1 MIARHPWKAVLFLAP
16 VTAIYLIVII
26 YPLLS
31 SVQLS
36 LTDSPAGNPG
46 QFVGLDNFRALF
58 GDEQVMDAL
67 GRTVAYAAVV
77 CTLQNGIGLA
87 LARALFAR
95 PRAQRV
101 YSVLL
106 LLPMLISPV
115 MAAFIW
121 SAFYAP
127 DGAINSVLTSM
138 GLSGLTQVWL
148 GNPSTA
154 LWSIAVVNIWMFAG
168 FSAAIFYAGYM
179 NMPADLLE
187 AGDLDGARGWRRFV
201 WIEWPLLAPSL
212 TVNVTLSL
220 IGSLKVFEYPLVM
233 TQGGPAE
240 STTTLTI
247 LVYQKIFGGQGL
259 FSYGVTIAVLLL
271 MVVVAM
277 SLTVNGVLRRRE
289 ERVA

>member
-1 MIARHPWKAVLFLAP
+1 MITRHPRKALLYLAP
-16 VTAIYLIVII
+16 VAVIYLVVIV
-26 YPLLS
+26 YPLVS
-31 SVQLS
+31 SAKLS

-46 QFVGLDNFRALF
+46 QFIGFDNFRQLF
-58 GDEQVMDAL
+58 SDEQVMHAL
-67 GRTVAYAAVV
+67 GRTAAYAAVV

-87 LARALFAR
+87 LARALYSR

-106 LLPMLISPV
+106 LLPMLISPI

-127 DGAINSVLTSM
+127 SGAINSVLRSV
-138 GLSGLTQVWL
+138 GLDSLTRVWL
-148 GNPSTA
+148 GDPNTA
-154 LWSIAVVNIWMFAG
+154 LWAIAAVNIWMFAG

-179 NMPADLLE
+179 NVPSELLD
-187 AGDLDGARGWRRFV
+187 AAVVDGASGWRRFV
-201 WIEWPLLAPSL
+201 SVEWPLLAPSL

-247 LVYQKIFGGQGL
+247 LVYEKIFGGQGF

-271 MVVVAM
+271 VTVVLLSVVVNT
-277 SLTVNGVLRRRE
+277 LLRRRE
-289 ERVA
+289 ERI